1 MSGWSDTFDRA
12 DGPMGSDWSVMRG
25 TCTIDDNRAV
35 MVPTATMQAVQMS
48 YAGDLDI
55 GFTLD
60 PTYCIGSRAQI
71 VVHTNTSY
79 GANMSL
85 QVQSFAERYEVALV
99 EYDGGFGTFTR
110 AIGNQAYSAT
120 TPVYFSVRLV
130 GTHWSILANGVEL
143 DNYDGA
149 GSSSGSAV
157 LLQMVDVAA
166 AILSFNVP
174 QEAAAMAVTPD
185 PVWVGGGSV
194 QMVATG
200 TLTSWTAGVPGSSTI
215 TVDHGTIEDQW
226 TEDATTIHF
235 TLVPAQYV
243 GTLTFTESQYA
254 LTDEVTATLTPQEGQ
269 SECACLLTPNGA
281 AIVNRTGED
290 FLTGHLL
297 TDATP
302 LPPDNTGDT
311 GVPLFD
317 FLLAWE
323 KMQHGPGA
331 PVASESGILNDIV
344 RYLVDSVEITPGEN
358 VFTFAKLAEAD
369 ANAIHVNWDSFFG
382 EDPGTLAALKAYL
395 AGTPG
400 GSHQDILD
408 ALAAGVVD
416 LTPVLDAIAGV
427 KGDPLATIKAVLDQ
441 LFLLGGGGSNYT
453 LNDVMGLLDYITSDG
468 VVNLNSVL
476 STLATMRGD
485 NSSTLHAIQAYC
497 VTAIAKLDEIKTYLQ
512 DQLGPM
518 TVTLAAIES
527 KVDAIL
533 ALLRQVAVTRF
544 QPPVWPGLENVDLY
558 AMYSLP
564 GNINLPGPM
573 HGVRITITSTDP
585 GTGFYDY
592 DTHRCWRN
600 IGALA
605 FVTEDGYAEM
615 WQPLGFTNAIYVPK
629 TMTIAGSVIAHLGR
643 GPQGFIQPW
652 TFK

>member
-60 PTYCIGSRAQI
+60 PTYCIGSRAQL
-71 VVHTNTSY
+71 VVHTNTTY
-79 GANMSL
+79 GANMTL
-85 QVQSFAERYEVALV
+85 QVQSFVERYEVALV

-143 DNYDGA
+143 DDYDGA

-157 LLQMVDVAA
+157 LLQMVDTAA

-174 QEAAAMAVTPD
+174 QEASALAVAPD

-235 TLVPAQYV
+235 TLVPAEYV
-243 GTLTFTESQYA
+243 GTLTFTESEYG

-269 SECACLLTPNGA
+269 GGGECPFNDEFVEVA
-281 AIVNRTGED
+281 NRTGLLDEEAALLTNSSVIYSPGGGAGD
-290 FLTGHLL
+290 LKAVDALRDLWLAEFVYDTNPPPGPSLWSLIWQILNGTNDPPTGPFLAPSSIPVAQHLDGITTALSNLTGEGAWTLALL
-297 TDATP
+297 LGELAGP
-302 LPPDNTGDT
+302 LGTNLSD
-311 GVPLFD
+311 L
-317 FLLAWE
+317 
-323 KMQHGPGA
+323 
-331 PVASESGILNDIV
+331 
-344 RYLVDSVEITPGEN
+344 
-358 VFTFAKLAEAD
+358 EAD
-369 ANAIHVNWDSFFG
+369 LGVHTQMAYASVIDAINVTRG
-382 EDPGTLAALKAYL
+382 PEMPTLTSILSAIEAIN
-395 AGTPG
+395 PG
-400 GSHQDILD
+400 GTT
-408 ALAAGVVD
+408 D
-416 LTPVLDAIAGV
+416 LT
-427 KGDPLATIKAVLDQ
+427 AVMD
-441 LFLLGGGGSNYT
+441 LLN
-453 LNDVMGLLDYITSDG
+453 YITADRA
-468 VVNLNSVL
+468 VNINSVL

-518 TVTLAAIES
+518 TVTLAAIEA

-533 ALLRQVAVTRF
+533 ALLQQIAVTRF
-544 QPPVWPGLENVDLY
+544 QPPVWPGLANVDLGDSI
-558 AMYSLP
+558 SLTFS
-564 GNINLPGPM
+564 NTVPGPM
-573 HGVRITITSTDP
+573 DGVIVDINGTDP

-592 DTHRCWRN
+592 DVSRCWRN

-605 FVTEDGYAEM
+605 FVTDNGYIEM
-615 WQPLGFTNAIYVPK
+615 WQPLGFTRGIFVPK
-629 TMTIAGSVIAHLGR
+629 TMTRASAVKLHLGR
-643 GPQGFIQPW
+643 GPYGWIQPW